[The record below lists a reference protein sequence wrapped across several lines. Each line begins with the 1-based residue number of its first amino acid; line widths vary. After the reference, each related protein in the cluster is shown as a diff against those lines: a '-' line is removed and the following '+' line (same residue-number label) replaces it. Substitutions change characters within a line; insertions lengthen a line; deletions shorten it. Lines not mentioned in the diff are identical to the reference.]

1 MKGGGKG
8 FKGRAPVRDP
18 WLVTR
23 ISREF
28 CGRNRGS
35 GGWREPKERVIRQNI
50 SLENNFIRGNKCNRG
65 EYGMYL
71 RMNNL

>member
-35 GGWREPKERVIRQNI
+35 GGRVAGA
-50 SLENNFIRGNKCNRG
+50 EGKGNTSEHKS
-65 EYGMYL
+65 
-71 RMNNL
+71 